1 MNVWLLFQTGHPRST
16 AANSAGGPNCVQGET
31 DNRCPLFA
39 LEGTVFDPHPNKGTA
54 PKMRCLMDGQEIP

>member
-1 MNVWLLFQTGHPRST
+1 MGLLRSPMKT
-16 AANSAGGPNCVQGET
+16 VGAA
-31 DNRCPLFA
+31 FA